1 MNRTSRSLPFFLAAA
16 AASFAASVYTWFL
29 VDRDVGLFVGLWVSS
44 ILSLGALLG
53 AGGRGR

>member
-16 AASFAASVYTWFL
+16 GASFAAAVFTWFL
-29 VDRDVGLFVGLWVSS
+29 VDREVGLFVGLWVPS